1 LRSDEWIRADSF
13 QALPYRNKQPFS
25 IYDKSYGEAL
35 ALVGP
40 LIAAKKRG
48 VLAGLSSWHLRPHG
62 IMRPRD

>member
-1 LRSDEWIRADSF
+1 MHADSF

-25 IYDKSYGEAL
+25 IYDKSLYGEAL

>member
-1 LRSDEWIRADSF
+1 MRADSF

-40 LIAAKKRG
+40 LIAAKNAVFWRAY
-48 VLAGLSSWHLRPHG
+48 LHG
-62 IMRPRD
+62 T